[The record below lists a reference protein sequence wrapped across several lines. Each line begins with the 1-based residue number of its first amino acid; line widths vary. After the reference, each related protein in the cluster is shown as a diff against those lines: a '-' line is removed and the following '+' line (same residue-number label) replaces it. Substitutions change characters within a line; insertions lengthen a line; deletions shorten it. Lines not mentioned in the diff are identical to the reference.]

1 MCIRDRY
8 QRRVHGDSITIQ
20 EIHQKRMLVGVR
32 NDQTTRS
39 QSSNDRD
46 TRTLLDQEDADD
58 EDPPVA
64 SSGINA
70 SIKYFCCP
78 KLTTKSFTFAIT
90 LIDVIVYVICLILGG
105 VKHGKDVLSVNPHI
119 LFILGEKYPYYMR
132 YHYEFHR
139 FICPVFLHVGLLHL
153 IFNCFSQLSFGSRF
167 ESINGVQGTVI
178 LYFGSAFGGVLLSS
192 LLSDSPAAGASTAI
206 CGLLGAR
213 LLDLLLNWNSRQ
225 YSGRAR
231 RRLLFWVVFL
241 LIANL
246 GLGHRHKNID
256 NVGHLGGAATG
267 AVFSLL
273 VGRKYHAATRLKTKA
288 TFAILIYLLGGL
300 LTFYMARKPSPQ
312 QLSLIHI

>member
-70 SIKYFCCP
+70 N
-78 KLTTKSFTFAIT
+78 
-90 LIDVIVYVICLILGG
+90 VIVYVICLILGG